1 MRIAA
6 VAAILIALARPAAAE
21 DTERSPGAA
30 AALSLVPTLGGI
42 AITAW
47 GSTTRGP
54 EGTKIVAVGLV
65 AANVGPTVG
74 NIYAHDV
81 WNPGLATRLTGVG
94 LGVAGIALVVGSGCF
109 IECRGS
115 KTMAELGG
123 AVVIAGGLTYVV
135 GAAIEIG
142 NAYHAA
148 QAHNQRLAAKRELA
162 IVPVVRPTDAGLA
175 LAGTF

>member
-6 VAAILIALARPAAAE
+6 VAAVLIALARPAAAE
-21 DTERSPGAA
+21 DTELSPGAA

-47 GSTTRGP
+47 GSTTHGP
-54 EGTKIVAVGLV
+54 EGTKIVTVGLV
-65 AANVGPTVG
+65 AANLGPTVG

-94 LGVAGIALVVGSGCF
+94 LGVTGIALVVGSGCF
-109 IECRGS
+109 IECRGNR
-115 KTMAELGG
+115 TMAELGG
-123 AVVIAGGLTYVV
+123 VVMVAGGLTYVF
-135 GAAIEIG
+135 GAVIEIG
-142 NAYHAA
+142 NAYSAA
-148 QAHNQRLAAKRELA
+148 KAHNERLAAKRDLA
-162 IVPVVRPTDAGLA
+162 IIPVVRRTGAGLA